1 MLQFTRHVLRFP
13 RAIKSVSTHGPQ
25 PARCISLTGAIEKGI
40 RRGQQSRNNLQNHY
54 TKPTAEPQQDR
65 DHLSD
70 SLNTEG
76 EDGQKKEVIIPGEE
90 RRRGQKR
97 RKGPRTVQPGQDVKG
112 TRSARSDR
120 GVPASIPY
128 TTAGSEF
135 LYGTFSVL
143 SALTARRRKLHKL
156 YRLLPPGYDKQ
167 TKRAKAL
174 QPKESLEQIQT
185 HKKIHNLAEKAGID
199 VTAVQGPRW
208 QGVFAKASDGRPHNG
223 WILEAS
229 PIPKLPVTS
238 LSPVPQPSDSI
249 AVTVGWASEEDREIN
264 TVFGASGSKAT
275 IPSVRP
281 PNRYPFMLLLD
292 CITDTGNFGAIVR
305 SAWFLGVDAILIL
318 EHGTAPI
325 STNSVKA
332 SAGAFEYMPILH
344 IKNEREFIR
353 DSRKNGWK
361 FFAADAP
368 EADGGMMR
376 RIMQQKG
383 QKALGVAGSLSK
395 HPCVLVLGNEET
407 GIREF
412 MRTMV
417 DGVAGIPNARPD
429 VGDIDSLNVSVAAAL
444 LTQKFF
450 DTAHPEL
457 DTGRQSHGL
466 TSSSTNST
474 SSASHSKGTYGCTSP
489 RGHI

>member
-1 MLQFTRHVLRFP
+1 MLQFTRHVVPAAL
-13 RAIKSVSTHGPQ
+13 AIRPTRWLQ

-40 RRGQQSRNNLQNHY
+40 RRAQQSTNNLEKQY
-54 TKPTAEPQQDR
+54 AKPTAGPQQDQG
-65 DHLSD
+65 HTSD
-70 SLNTEG
+70 TFSIGG
-76 EDGQKKEVIIPGEE
+76 EDGEKKVVIIPGEE
-90 RRRGQKR
+90 RRRGQKKR
-97 RKGPRTVQPGQDVKG
+97 RGPRTVQPGQDLKSIK
-112 TRSARSDR
+112 SARSGN

-143 SALTARRRKLHKL
+143 SALKARRRKLHKL
-156 YRLLPPGYDKQ
+156 YRLLPPGYGKE

-174 QPKESLEQIQT
+174 QPRESPEQIQT
-185 HKKIHNLAEKAGID
+185 HKQIHSLAERAGIA
-199 VTAVQGPRW
+199 VTAVSGPRW

-238 LSPVPQPSDSI
+238 LLPVANSPDPV

-264 TVFGASGSKAT
+264 TVFGASGSTAT
-275 IPSVRP
+275 IPSVRNP
-281 PNRYPFMLLLD
+281 LRYPFMLLLD

-325 STNSVKA
+325 TTNSVKS

-368 EADGGMMR
+368 ETDGGMMR

-383 QKALGVAGSLSK
+383 KKSLDVEGALSK
-395 HPCVLVLGNEET
+395 HPCVLILGNEET
-407 GIREF
+407 GIRDF
-412 MRTMV
+412 MRTMM
-417 DGVAGIPNARPD
+417 DGMAGIPNARPD
-429 VGDIDSLNVSVAAAL
+429 IGEIDSLNVSVAAAL

-450 DTAHPEL
+450 DGARTKVDEGSRP
-457 DTGRQSHGL
+457 
-466 TSSSTNST
+466 
-474 SSASHSKGTYGCTSP
+474 
-489 RGHI
+489 

>member
-1 MLQFTRHVLRFP
+1 MLPFTRHVLP
-13 RAIKSVSTHGPQ
+13 AVLAIKPVRWPRS
-25 PARCISLTGAIEKGI
+25 ARHISLTGAIEKGI
-40 RRGQQSRNNLQNHY
+40 RRGHQSRNRLENQY
-54 TKPTAEPQQDR
+54 AKPSAGLQQDQS
-65 DHLSD
+65 HSSD
-70 SLNTEG
+70 ISDAGE
-76 EDGQKKEVIIPGEE
+76 EDGEKGIIIPGEE

-97 RKGPRTVQPGQDVKG
+97 RKGPRTVQPGQELKIAK
-112 TRSARSDR
+112 SAARSNS

-143 SALTARRRKLHKL
+143 SALKARRRKLHKL
-156 YRLLPPGYDKQ
+156 YRLLPAGYDKD

-174 QPKESLEQIQT
+174 QPKESPEQIQV
-185 HKKIHNLAEKAGID
+185 HKQIHSLAEKAGVG
-199 VTAVQGPRW
+199 VTAVSGPRW
-208 QGVFAKASDGRPHNG
+208 QAVFAKASDGRPHNG

-238 LSPVPQPSDSI
+238 LLSMAESADPI
-249 AVTVGWASEEDREIN
+249 AVTVGWASEEDQEIN
-264 TVFGASGSKAT
+264 TVFGASGSRAT

-281 PNRYPFMLLLD
+281 PHRYPFMLLLD

-325 STNSVKA
+325 SANSVKA

-344 IKNEREFIR
+344 VRNEREFIR

-368 EADGGMMR
+368 ESDGGMMR

-383 QKALGVAGSLSK
+383 KKALDVGGALSR
-395 HPCVLVLGNEET
+395 HPCVLILGNEET
-407 GIREF
+407 GIRDF
-412 MRTMV
+412 MRTMM
-417 DGVAGIPNARPD
+417 DGVAGIANARPD
-429 VGDIDSLNVSVAAAL
+429 VGEIDSLNVSVAAAL

-450 DTAHPEL
+450 DRARTEL
-457 DTGRQSHGL
+457 DEGAQGR
-466 TSSSTNST
+466 
-474 SSASHSKGTYGCTSP
+474 AD
-489 RGHI
+489 

>member
-1 MLQFTRHVLRFP
+1 MLQFRRPVLLAALAINHVRW
-13 RAIKSVSTHGPQ
+13 SQ
-25 PARCISLTGAIEKGI
+25 PARFISLTGAIEKGI
-40 RRGQQSRNNLQNHY
+40 RIGQQRRNRLENHY
-54 TKPTAEPQQDR
+54 ENSTASPQQGH
-65 DHLSD
+65 DHPSD
-70 SLNTEG
+70 TLNIGEEG
-76 EDGQKKEVIIPGEE
+76 GKTKAVIIPGEE

-97 RKGPRTVQPGQDVKG
+97 RKGPRTVQPGQDAKRAKSVRAD
-112 TRSARSDR
+112 T
-120 GVPASIPY
+120 GVPTSIPY

-143 SALTARRRKLHKL
+143 AALKAQRRKLHKL
-156 YRLLPPGYDKQ
+156 YRLLPPGYDKN

-174 QPKESLEQIQT
+174 QPKESPEQVQI
-185 HKKIHNLAEKAGID
+185 HKQIHSLAEKVGIA
-199 VTAVQGPRW
+199 VTAVSGPRW

-229 PIPKLPVTS
+229 PIPKLPVAS
-238 LSPVPQPSDSI
+238 LSSVTQSSDPI
-249 AVTVGWASEEDREIN
+249 TVTVGWASEEDREIN
-264 TVFGASGSKAT
+264 TVFGTSGSRAT

-281 PNRYPFMLLLD
+281 SGRYPFMLLLD

-332 SAGAFEYMPILH
+332 SAGAFEYMPLLH

-368 EADGGMMR
+368 ESDGGMMQ
-376 RIMQQKG
+376 RIMHQKG
-383 QKALGVAGSLSK
+383 KKALDVEGALSR

-407 GIREF
+407 GIRDF
-412 MRTMV
+412 MRTMM

-429 VGDIDSLNVSVAAAL
+429 IGEIDSLNVSVAAAL
-444 LTQKFF
+444 LTQKF
-450 DTAHPEL
+450 L
-457 DTGRQSHGL
+457 DTGPAKLDR
-466 TSSSTNST
+466 
-474 SSASHSKGTYGCTSP
+474 
-489 RGHI
+489 RGPKLLC

>member
-1 MLQFTRHVLRFP
+1 MLQSTRYVCPAAF
-13 RAIKSVSTHGPQ
+13 AIRPVRWSQ
-25 PARCISLTGAIEKGI
+25 PARFISLTGAIEKGI
-40 RRGQQSRNNLQNHY
+40 RRGQQSRNRLENHY
-54 TKPTAEPQQDR
+54 AQPTTRPQQDQ
-65 DHLSD
+65 DGPSD
-70 SLNTEG
+70 ILNTG
-76 EDGQKKEVIIPGEE
+76 EDVGEKKVVIIPGEE

-97 RKGPRTVQPGQDVKG
+97 LRGPRTVQPGQDVNSIKP
-112 TRSARSDR
+112 ARSDH

-143 SALTARRRKLHKL
+143 SALKAQRRKLHKL

-167 TKRAKAL
+167 SKRAKAL
-174 QPKESLEQIQT
+174 QPKESPQQIQI
-185 HKKIHNLAEKAGID
+185 HKQIHGLAEKAGVA
-199 VTAVQGPRW
+199 VTAVSGPRW

-238 LSPVPQPSDSI
+238 LLSVTKPSDPI
-249 AVTVGWASEEDREIN
+249 GVTVGWASEEDREIN
-264 TVFGASGSKAT
+264 TVFGASENIAT
-275 IPSVRP
+275 IQSVRP
-281 PNRYPFMLLLD
+281 SHRYPFMLLLD

-344 IKNEREFIR
+344 VKNEREFIR

-368 EADGGMMR
+368 ETDDGMMR

-383 QKALGVAGSLSK
+383 KKALDVAGALSS
-395 HPCVLVLGNEET
+395 HPCVLILGNEEV
-407 GIREF
+407 GIRDF
-412 MRTMV
+412 MRTMM
-417 DGVAGIPNARPD
+417 DGVAGIPNARPA

-450 DTAHPEL
+450 DGAHTKPVL
-457 DTGRQSHGL
+457 DE
-466 TSSSTNST
+466 
-474 SSASHSKGTYGCTSP
+474 P
-489 RGHI
+489 